1 MKITTGLLQLLSI
14 SLLLGACRSESATF
28 TVDDSSKTLVY
39 SLDGKE
45 LFSYHYATVYPPAG
59 VDTVYKRSGFIH
71 PLKTLE
77 GEILTN
83 CSPADHRH
91 HFGLWYAWTKTT
103 FEGDEIDFWNLNKK
117 QGTVRF
123 DHFEQIADNGFTA
136 SLKHVVYPDSPAEKA
151 AMDETLEIRLGQTDL
166 PGYYIDYHTRLRCAT
181 TSPITFEAYR
191 YGGICL
197 RTRADWNDQTSE
209 MRTSEGR
216 TRNQADGSH
225 ARWCYLQGKTGDQV
239 ACILVV
245 SSPTNLNYPEPL
257 RVWDSTVNPPA
268 GDIMWNF
275 SPTKEQPFTL
285 RPGETLELSYRIYIL
300 DGKIDPATAEKLA
313 RASFS
318 ARR

>member
-1 MKITTGLLQLLSI
+1 ML
-14 SLLLGACRSESATF
+14 
-28 TVDDSSKTLVY
+28 
-39 SLDGKE
+39 
-45 LFSYHYATVYPPAG
+45 
-59 VDTVYKRSGFIH
+59 
-71 PLKTLE
+71 
-77 GEILTN
+77 
-83 CSPADHRH
+83 
-91 HFGLWYAWTKTT
+91 
-103 FEGDEIDFWNLNKK
+103 
-117 QGTVRF
+117 
-123 DHFEQIADNGFTA
+123 
-136 SLKHVVYPDSPAEKA
+136 
-151 AMDETLEIRLGQTDL
+151 
-166 PGYYIDYHTRLRCAT
+166 
-181 TSPITFEAYR
+181 
-191 YGGICL
+191 
-197 RTRADWNDQTSE
+197 
-209 MRTSEGR
+209 TSEGR

-225 ARWCYLQGKTGDQV
+225 ARWCYLQGKTGDQA